1 MPTHKWCKHVAAA
14 FFAVAEFTEND
25 PYFMFKVRGLRL
37 PSRAPEAAPP
47 LAAAAGSKRPHVCI
61 NLIEGEGDSESQ
73 AIEVSDSGQADS
85 LNPLDTRLAK
95 RVDYRQ

>member
-14 FFAVAEFTEND
+14 FFAVAQFTEND

-47 LAAAAGSKRPHVCI
+47 LAAAAGSKRPRVCI
-61 NLIEGEGDSESQ
+61 NLIEGEGGSESQ
-73 AIEVSDSGQADS
+73 ATDVSDSGQTDS
-85 LNPLDTRLAK
+85 EPELPLI
-95 RVDYRQ
+95 VD